1 VVFAMASGTNDW
13 EALSDRLGAWLL
25 PGHSQAAIR
34 RDDVMPPPLGHP
46 DRASVDLYW
55 LPLGAG
61 DASRCVRWNGRI
73 YEALAARH
81 EHREARDLYHSALE
95 VNLGR
100 DRFVIEMA
108 PVWGTMH
115 VDRGVV
121 SEGSVG
127 LPGLG
132 HSRFFRYEVRRW
144 RNGTIPDVSE
154 AVASPQRL
162 SSDVVRAQRV
172 LDLVPGFPTVT
183 WGRDE
188 LRTGDMWNSNSL
200 IAWLLARSGHET
212 DFVDLPVRGR
222 APGWVAG
229 LVIAARQT
237 DELRGGVSS
246 RVKAG
251 GR

>member
-1 VVFAMASGTNDW
+1 
-13 EALSDRLGAWLL
+13 
-25 PGHSQAAIR
+25 
-34 RDDVMPPPLGHP
+34 MPPPLGGS

-81 EHREARDLYHSALE
+81 EHREARDLYHSALG
-95 VNLGR
+95 VNLGS

-108 PVWGTMH
+108 PVWGKKN

-132 HSRFFRYEVRRW
+132 HSRFFRYEIRRW

-154 AVASPQRL
+154 AIASPQRL

-172 LDLVPGFPTVT
+172 LALVPAFPTVT

-188 LRTGDMWNSNSL
+188 LGTGDMWNSNSL
-200 IAWLLARSGHET
+200 IAWLLASSGHKT
-212 DFVDLPVRGR
+212 DLVKLPAAGR

-229 LVIAARQT
+229 LVVAARQT
-237 DELRGGVSS
+237 HELRDRMSS
-246 RVKAG
+246 RVEAS

>member
-1 VVFAMASGTNDW
+1 MLT
-13 EALSDRLGAWLL
+13 
-25 PGHSQAAIR
+25 
-34 RDDVMPPPLGHP
+34 PPLGRSAH
-46 DRASVDLYW
+46 ASVDLYW

-73 YEALAARH
+73 YEALAARR
-81 EHREARDLYHSALE
+81 EHRESLDLYHSALE
-95 VNLGR
+95 VNLGS

-108 PVWGTMH
+108 PVWGNAK

-127 LPGLG
+127 LPRLG
-132 HSRFFRYEVRRW
+132 HSRFFRYEIRRW

-162 SSDVVRAQRV
+162 SSDIARAQRV
-172 LDLVPGFPTVT
+172 LELVPAFPTIT

-188 LRTGDMWNSNSL
+188 LHTGDMWNSNSL

-229 LVIAARQT
+229 LVVAARQT
-237 DELRGGVSS
+237 DRPSGVVTAFVAEAEAGSGGT
-246 RVKAG
+246 R
-251 GR
+251 